1 MKLKQKSIRKFR
13 FCHFPDKR
21 EWKFYLLHK
30 FNQRY
35 LSFMSK
41 NDDFFLE
48 KPDSLRIV
56 NERDQPEMLLGQP
69 FMSLI
74 GKPFVCQKMCVFS
87 EIIKHLTN

>member
-1 MKLKQKSIRKFR
+1 MLETFFDFFNRELVEGYELRSVDFFAWLALNFGHSICLIMKLKQKSIRKFR

-41 NDDFFLE
+41 NDDFF
-48 KPDSLRIV
+48 
-56 NERDQPEMLLGQP
+56 
-69 FMSLI
+69 
-74 GKPFVCQKMCVFS
+74 
-87 EIIKHLTN
+87 